1 MKTLQEQYNLIQE
14 GKGSKDIFLKEAKSK
29 FPNMITNAATFEE
42 TAKILKNRSV
52 ISEALGGVVSLQ
64 PVTPLESNAK
74 EDFEIAYA
82 NFLAEEAKVEEK
94 KATKEVEEAE
104 TAGYDYKNLKE
115 LDNQIGHEVLK
126 GIYFEGRQNPDKTL
140 EELRDMVAK
149 NLAKDQLHYK
159 KNAYFGIEG
168 LGLEEMK
175 SEEVS
180 GKHKSSGYS
189 DKLKALV
196 NESLGAVISNV
207 PVFEKEEKEAAP
219 APEKP
224 KKKMKKETIETKLA
238 EIEKAGKVTTLEAQ
252 IIAVEEAIAQK
263 QERLN
268 LVNEDSEMA
277 ELLDKGKVNAMR
289 KEIKVLEKRCGKMQ
303 KMYEKMCGK
312 AYQKPITDDMDLGG
326 EAPAFE

>member
-140 EELRDMVAK
+140 EELRDIVAK

-159 KNAYFGIEG
+159 KNLVI
-168 LGLEEMK
+168 
-175 SEEVS
+175 
-180 GKHKSSGYS
+180 
-189 DKLKALV
+189 AL
-196 NESLGAVISNV
+196 NI
-207 PVFEKEEKEAAP
+207 
-219 APEKP
+219 
-224 KKKMKKETIETKLA
+224 
-238 EIEKAGKVTTLEAQ
+238 
-252 IIAVEEAIAQK
+252 
-263 QERLN
+263 
-268 LVNEDSEMA
+268 
-277 ELLDKGKVNAMR
+277 
-289 KEIKVLEKRCGKMQ
+289 
-303 KMYEKMCGK
+303 
-312 AYQKPITDDMDLGG
+312 
-326 EAPAFE
+326 